1 MILEESKHA
10 RNIRVFQRVA
20 HRVLSAILTIGL
32 LSMDLFI
39 VFSSSVAHRSIIRN
53 HTNVSGMISETEM
66 ITLDVGPLITRMCNN
81 ATHHGGFHTS
91 AVIGDGTVIS
101 EGGTVIKPC
110 IFILFYQVPLDDYAA
125 SSATLMLAL
134 WVPIIAGLIAT
145 RITFWRVHS
154 LLQFLISC
162 GYLGVIYILLR
173 DGYAPG
179 ISAAIILGRV
189 SWTAIFTLI
198 FVAMTIIKCCREKYC
213 TDVRDEPAI
222 IGLSYTRDDDEDR
235 GVMTYDDSDDSDDM
249 LSARYWKDQQR
260 IEA

>member
-10 RNIRVFQRVA
+10 RNIRVFQKMA
-20 HRVLSAILTIGL
+20 HRILSAILTIGL

-39 VFSSSVAHRSIIRN
+39 VFSSSVAHRTIIRS
-53 HTNVSGMISETEM
+53 TPTEM

-81 ATHHGGFHTS
+81 ATHHGGFDRPIIT
-91 AVIGDGTVIS
+91 DNGTI
-101 EGGTVIKPC
+101 IKPC
-110 IFILFYQVPLDDYAA
+110 ISILFYQVPLDDYAS

-134 WVPIIAGLIAT
+134 WVPIIAGLVAT
-145 RITFWRVHS
+145 RITFWRVHA
-154 LLQFLISC
+154 LIQFIISC

-189 SWTAIFTLI
+189 SWTAIFTLV
-198 FVAMTIIKCCREKYC
+198 FMGMSIIKCCREKYC
-213 TDVRDEPAI
+213 ADVRDEPAI
-222 IGLSYTRDDDEDR
+222 IGVAYDNKVAYEDS
-235 GVMTYDDSDDSDDM
+235 GDSDDSDDM
-249 LSARYWKDQQR
+249 LSARYWNEQRR